1 MNGCSERKLKM
12 EPIKMSIYA
21 PSIEVPEHRKLRDAI
36 DAALVSGDIT
46 MIVNTAGAP
55 IAAIVP
61 VGIAEVG
68 EQRFNELAG
77 EDR

>member
-1 MNGCSERKLKM
+1 M
-12 EPIKMSIYA
+12 EPIRISIYA
-21 PSIEVPEHRKLRDAI
+21 PSIEVPEYRKLRDAI

-61 VGIAEVG
+61 VGIAEAG
-68 EQRFNELAG
+68 EQKFNELNG
-77 EDR
+77 TGR